1 MMVKSFLLYIT
12 CMGFLFSCN
21 NSKSNTETRT
31 NFLNLSDYA
40 LIPKVKEVVDSSR
53 SLRLT
58 NRISIEIEGTENK
71 VLSTLIESEWPDLTE
86 SIAEKNLTTELSI
99 SLDQEADYV
108 NAEGYRLTIESDGI
122 RVIAKTK
129 QGAYRA
135 WQTLRQLLL
144 LNHSNNELPTGTI
157 MDHPEYIYR
166 GAMLDVARHFFS
178 VDEVKLFIDQL
189 DLYKINYLHLH
200 LSDDQ
205 GWRIHINK
213 WPKLTEIGSQSQVD
227 GGEAGFYTQQ
237 QYQELISY
245 AAERHI
251 TIVPEIDMPGHTNA
265 ALASYA
271 ELNCDNKQRE
281 LYYGREVGFSSL
293 CVGKPE
299 VYQFAEDV
307 IRELAL
313 ITPGPYI
320 HIGGDETH
328 ATEEVDYI
336 EFMNTVVPMV
346 EKYGKSVLG
355 WDEISSADI
364 PQNTI
369 VQYWAEEN
377 NALRAIEKQA
387 KVLMSPASYSY
398 LDMKYDSLTPI
409 GYNWAGYI
417 SVERGYDWEPT
428 ELVEGIDREHIIGI
442 ESPLWSETIKSSDDI
457 EYLAFPRLLGYS
469 EIGWAKPNSRD
480 WSEYAKRLVVHGA
493 LLERLGIDFYKDP
506 AINWSSIND

>member
-1 MMVKSFLLYIT
+1 MMVKSFFFCLL
-12 CMGFLFSCN
+12 CMGFLMSCS
-21 NSKSNTETRT
+21 NSKSNAETQT
-31 NFLNLSDYA
+31 NSLNLSDYA
-40 LIPKVKEVVDSSR
+40 LIPKVKDVVDNSGT
-53 SLRLT
+53 LRLT
-58 NRISIEIEGTENK
+58 GRISITKDGIEDDILT
-71 VLSTLIESEWPDLTE
+71 TIIEFEWPNLTE
-86 SIAEKNLTTELSI
+86 KIDEKRLKTQLSI
-99 SLDQEADYV
+99 SLDEKADYV
-108 NAEGYRLTIESDGI
+108 NVEGYSLTIESDGI
-122 RVIAKTK
+122 LITAKTD
-129 QGAYRA
+129 QGIYRA

-144 LNHSNNELPTGTI
+144 LNHGNNELPTGTI
-157 MDHPEYIYR
+157 FDYPEYTYR

-178 VDEVKLFIDQL
+178 VEEVKLFIDQL
-189 DLYKINYLHLH
+189 DIYKINYLHLH

-205 GWRIHINK
+205 GWRIHIND

-237 QYQELISY
+237 QYQDLISY

-251 TIVPEIDMPGHTNA
+251 TVVPEIDMPGHTNA
-265 ALASYA
+265 ALASYP

-281 LYYGREVGFSSL
+281 LYYGREVGFSTL

-328 ATEEVDYI
+328 ATEEADYI

-346 EKYGKSVLG
+346 EKYGKTVLG
-355 WDEISSADI
+355 WDEISFADI
-364 PQNTI
+364 PENTI

-387 KVLMSPASYSY
+387 KVLMSPASYAY
-398 LDMKYDSLTPI
+398 LDMKYDSLTVI

-417 SVERGYDWEPT
+417 SVEKGYNWEPT

-442 ESPLWSETIKSSDDI
+442 ESPLWGETIKSSDDI

-469 EIGWAKPNSRD
+469 EIGWTKPNSRD
-480 WSEYAKRLVVHGA
+480 WSEYVKRLAVHGT
-493 LLERLGIDFYKDP
+493 LLERLGVDFYRDP
-506 AINWSSIND
+506 EIKWSSATD